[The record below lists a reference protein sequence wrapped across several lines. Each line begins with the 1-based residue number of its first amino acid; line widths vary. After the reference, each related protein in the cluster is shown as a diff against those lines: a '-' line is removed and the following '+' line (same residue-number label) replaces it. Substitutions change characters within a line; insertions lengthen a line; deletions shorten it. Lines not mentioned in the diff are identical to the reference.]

1 MTEPTTEFLRL
12 LDDPAAHLL
21 AYFEERS
28 GIRDDAA
35 VVLADVLLRAWR
47 RAADLPADPT
57 RRRIWLFTVAAN
69 VLADRH
75 HVRRRAQSLVER
87 IRPELSAPA
96 EPDHTPGS
104 AVRDALRLHTAQREL
119 VILIQRDG
127 LSIVEAATI
136 LGLDTSMTASSYAAA
151 REHLRQALVSTACG

>member
-28 GIRDDAA
+28 GIRDDATL
-35 VVLADVLLRAWR
+35 VLADVLRQAWR
-47 RAADLPADPT
+47 RAGDLPADPE
-57 RRRIWLFTVAAN
+57 RRRMWLFTIAAN

-75 HVRRRAQSLVER
+75 HSRLRARALADR
-87 IRPELSAPA
+87 IHPDLSAS
-96 EPDHTPGS
+96 EPDHGPGS
-104 AVRDALRLHTAQREL
+104 AVRDALRVHTAQREL
-119 VILIQRDG
+119 VILVQRDG
-127 LSIVEAATI
+127 LSIVEAAAI
-136 LGLDTSMTASSYAAA
+136 LGLDTSTTASSYAAA